1 MERCVVS
8 SIAERK
14 DPGLKHGAKQLP
26 PNGLVLRCI
35 VFENKQND
43 YTAECIDLDL
53 MVRGKNPHET
63 LRSLR
68 HAIVGYLNVALAG
81 DPVGL
86 VPRPSPFSRRA
97 RYHFFALRAALSIRD
112 AGAKRDFLL
121 SDWSPGSLTC

>member
-1 MERCVVS
+1 MSTV
-8 SIAERK
+8 AERK
-14 DPGLKHGAKQLP
+14 DSDVKHSARQLP

-35 VFENKQND
+35 VFKHKQNE

-53 MVRGKNPHET
+53 MVRGKNPHEA

-81 DPVGL
+81 DTAGL
-86 VPRPSPFSRRA
+86 VPRPSPFSHRA
-97 RYHFFALRAALSIRD
+97 RYHVFALRAALGIRD
-112 AGAKRDFLL
+112 AGAKRNFLL